1 MLLYKNLETR
11 FWYET
16 KNDKIV
22 KLALLDYELK
32 KQKYLKKIID
42 DTEIEIRRMPFA
54 QEIDQLR

>member
-1 MLLYKNLETR
+1 MII
-11 FWYET
+11 
-16 KNDKIV
+16 NDKIV